1 MRHWGASGRHT
12 WAEGYPSL
20 GTAPW
25 YSLNLP
31 RVTWISIPVCTGCS
45 PQCPQGALQLERSP
59 CSHKPAKE
67 LLLMQTE
74 PWQQQ
79 AVPKAGI
86 ALQQGVSG
94 CCQGDRVW
102 CQLWRCKGL
111 QLPRGVEQHP
121 LPEGR
126 EQRRGRR
133 SIPVSKLVTFGSL
146 CNLHSYRSKS
156 TPEGK
161 QRES

>member
-1 MRHWGASGRHT
+1 M
-12 WAEGYPSL
+12 
-20 GTAPW
+20 
-25 YSLNLP
+25 
-31 RVTWISIPVCTGCS
+31 CTGCS

-79 AVPKAGI
+79 AVPRAGI

-94 CCQGDRVW
+94 CCQGDRAW

-133 SIPVSKLVTFGSL
+133 SIPASKQVTFGSL

-161 QRES
+161 QRESLVLEKHITFLQESFPAVTTPFWCGTGSTPCKVLLN